1 MRSEKSIEVDVVN
14 YWGLRP
20 EEKIVL
26 DREIRCV
33 EKASDTNR
41 SRGVWSGREGP
52 EEAVGGALEGA

>member
-1 MRSEKSIEVDVVN
+1 MRSEKNIVMGVVN

-26 DREIRCV
+26 DRKIRRV
-33 EKASDTNR
+33 EASDTNR

-52 EEAVGGALEGA
+52 EEAVGGALECA